1 LDNGSSSKGGSFV
14 KRLVGLG
21 ILFLVFIAVG
31 FGCGDSE
38 PTSQNEKAVSELEDA
53 GQSPEQAREEVQR
66 INKRVA
72 SMARREE
79 AALERELREEG
90 QGAAT
95 ERREKAK
102 HHGEAMKAACT
113 LKGQRKADVT
123 LEYTDE
129 GFDFTFT
136 GQPVPPS
143 GTALYSATIFD
154 KTGEYGVQLGVK
166 FLDGEQIGY
175 FVFSEDMVE
184 QTNLDGEATVDSDTV
199 SGSFPADSLGSLAD
213 AGPASWSAAIN
224 IEGTD
229 VGLCPGGYNSM
240 PFPG

>member
-1 LDNGSSSKGGSFV
+1 V

-21 ILFLVFIAVG
+21 ILFLVFVAVG

-38 PTSQNEKAVSELEDA
+38 PTSQDEKAVSELEDA
-53 GQSPEQAREEVQR
+53 GQSPKQAREEVQR
-66 INKRVA
+66 IDKRVA
-72 SMARREE
+72 RKARREE
-79 AALERELREEG
+79 ATLERELREEA
-90 QGAAT
+90 QDTAA

-102 HHGEAMKAACT
+102 QLGGVMKATCT
-113 LKGQRKADVT
+113 LKGQRRADVT

-166 FLDGEQIGY
+166 YLDGEQIAY
-175 FVFSEDMVE
+175 FIFSEDTVE
-184 QTNLDGEATVDSDTV
+184 QTNLDGEATVDGDTV
-199 SGSFPADSLGSLAD
+199 SGSFPADHLGALAD

-224 IEGTD
+224 VDGND

>member
-1 LDNGSSSKGGSFV
+1 VFV

-21 ILFLVFIAVG
+21 ILCLVFGAVG
-31 FGCGDSE
+31 IGCGDSE
-38 PTSQNEKAVSELEDA
+38 PASQDEKAVSELEDA

-66 INKRVA
+66 IDKRVA
-72 SMARREE
+72 SKARREE
-79 AALERELREEG
+79 AALKRELREEV

-95 ERREKAK
+95 ERRDEAK
-102 HHGEAMKAACT
+102 QPGGTMKASCA

-129 GFDFTFT
+129 GFDLTFT

-166 FLDGEQIGY
+166 YLDGEQIAY
-175 FVFSEDMVE
+175 FIFSEDMVE
-184 QTNLDGEATVDSDTV
+184 QTNLDGEATVNGDSV
-199 SGSFPADSLGSLAD
+199 SGSFPAGSLGSLAD
-213 AGPASWSAAIN
+213 AGPASWSAVIN
-224 IEGTD
+224 IEGND